1 MLITLS
7 SDYILVIAML
17 KTTPVV
23 ATLGLSLT
31 IPLAIVGDA
40 ILNKPTKA
48 QAGLG
53 ALLVL
58 VSFGLVG
65 WADADTVSQDDGQVE
80 DGSLQEIPQGSPG
93 IEQSGGRDT

>member
-1 MLITLS
+1 M
-7 SDYILVIAML
+7 IAML

-23 ATLGLSLT
+23 TTLGLSLT
-31 IPLAIVGDA
+31 IPLAIVGDT
-40 ILNKPTKA
+40 ILAKPTKA

-65 WADADTVSQDDGQVE
+65 WADADLVSQDNDQVE
-80 DGSLQEIPQGSPG
+80 NDPLQEIPHG
-93 IEQSGGRDT
+93 IGQLERSEI